1 MIKLK
6 NAFTLAEVL
15 VTMTILGVLIALTTR
30 ALSDVKPNQ
39 EMIMFKKAYYTTSR
53 VVSELVNDE
62 DLYPENLD
70 DMTHDALANTTIEAQ
85 TGNGEAMYKGIPYS
99 GPGKF
104 CRLFAA
110 KLNIN
115 LNACNARTAI
125 NNGGNFVT
133 TDGMSWSMPAS
144 EGIFTGADNRE
155 YIVVD
160 VNGPNRGDN
169 CTLDNVNNLGT
180 TRCNGSQ
187 IPDQF
192 IISVGK
198 YGEVSTNSE
207 LSRRYLSS
215 TKTSRSFKKIQSCI
229 NGYSKCGE

>member
-6 NAFTLAEVL
+6 KAFTLAEVL
-15 VTMTILGVLIALTTR
+15 VTMAILGVLIGLTTR
-30 ALSDVKPNQ
+30 ALNDVRPNQ
-39 EMIMFKKAYYTTSR
+39 EMIMYKKAYYTTSR
-53 VVSELVNDE
+53 IVSELVNDD
-62 DLYPENLD
+62 DLYPENMD
-70 DMTHDALANTTIEAQ
+70 DLVHDGLANTTIEAQ
-85 TGNGEAMYKGIPYS
+85 TGNGEAIYKGQRYS

-115 LNACNARTAI
+115 LNACNARTNI
-125 NNGGNFVT
+125 NNGGNFT
-133 TDGMSWSMPAS
+133 TPDGMVWSMPAS
-144 EGIFTGADNRE
+144 AGAFTGADNRE

-160 VNGPNRGDN
+160 INGSRGDN
-169 CTLDNVNNLGT
+169 CTLDNVENLGT
-180 TRCNGSQ
+180 TRCNNRQ

-198 YGEVSTNSE
+198 YGEVAATSE

-215 TKTSRSFKKIQSCI
+215 NKTTRSFKKFNSCI
-229 NGYSKCGE
+229 YGSAKCGE